1 MLLASGFSLLAAASG
16 QKAAKNLAELKYA
29 SVYNNIF
36 AGHDTK
42 ELIEHKTSHTHI

>member
-1 MLLASGFSLLAAASG
+1 
-16 QKAAKNLAELKYA
+16 
-29 SVYNNIF
+29 VYNNIF